1 MKNTKEIQPILT
13 AIFCLN
19 RTGERN
25 EQIDKV
31 CDYAFRRLFGANTNL
46 LSLACIGQTKEDM
59 EKQVQDLLEQETEFK
74 KYLEEYRNYYQT
86 KGKPYVKFFHVPG
99 K

>member
-1 MKNTKEIQPILT
+1 MKNTKEIQPILA

-25 EQIDKV
+25 TQIDLV

-46 LSLACIGQTKEDM
+46 LALMCVGQSKETM
-59 EKQVQDLLEQETEFK
+59 EQQVNEMLEKDTEFK
-74 KYLEEYRNYYQT
+74 KYLEEY
-86 KGKPYVKFFHVPG
+86 KK
-99 K
+99 

>member
-1 MKNTKEIQPILT
+1 MRNTKEIQPILT

-25 EQIDKV
+25 EQIDLI

-46 LSLACIGQTKEDM
+46 LALVCIGQSKETM
-59 EKQVQDLLEQETEFK
+59 EQQISKLLKQDTEFN
-74 KYLEEYRNYYQT
+74 KYLEEY
-86 KGKPYVKFFHVPG
+86 KK
-99 K
+99 

>member
-1 MKNTKEIQPILT
+1 MKNTKEIQSILT

-25 EQIDKV
+25 EQIDLI

-46 LSLACIGQTKEDM
+46 LALACVGQSKETM
-59 EKQVQDLLEQETEFK
+59 EKQINELLGQETEFNKYLK
-74 KYLEEYRNYYQT
+74 KY
-86 KGKPYVKFFHVPG
+86 GK
-99 K
+99 

>member
-1 MKNTKEIQPILT
+1 MRNIKEVQAILT

-46 LSLACIGQTKEDM
+46 HSLACIGQTKEEM
-59 EKQVQDLLEQETEFK
+59 ERQVNEMLEMETEFK
-74 KYLEEYRNYYQT
+74 KYLEEY
-86 KGKPYVKFFHVPG
+86 KK
-99 K
+99 

>member
-19 RTGERN
+19 RTDARN
-25 EQIDKV
+25 ELIDRV

-46 LSLACIGQTKEDM
+46 LSLACIGQTKESM
-59 EKQVQDLLEQETEFK
+59 EQQINELLEQETEFK
-74 KYLEEYRNYYQT
+74 KYLEEYKN
-86 KGKPYVKFFHVPG
+86 
-99 K
+99 

>member
-1 MKNTKEIQPILT
+1 MKNTKEVKAILT

-25 EQIDKV
+25 KQIDLI

-46 LSLACIGQTKEDM
+46 LSLACVGQTKEFM
-59 EKQVQDLLEQETEFK
+59 EQQVNELLELETEFK
-74 KYLEEYRNYYQT
+74 KYLEEYKQ
-86 KGKPYVKFFHVPG
+86 
-99 K
+99 